1 LLALGN
7 GAADVSA
14 TMSAIVSDEE
24 NGYKLSLGA
33 LTGAAMLVGG
43 LVAGV
48 VVLVAG
54 GVPCRGALVRDVAAL
69 LITVAVVWTHLKSG
83 EIGPGSTTLFLS
95 LYGVFVCLVLVADVY
110 HRTAVLPRLA
120 ALEDEQEITR
130 QLSDERRINAAVA
143 GEEGADPS
151 TASSMS
157 VGSSISQSPSI
168 ISKVITAMS
177 NYDNTPR
184 NNNNGQAG
192 PTSDGWG
199 IDSDRLEQDRPIIL
213 HGQHG
218 ILHGDGQT
226 PVMSSEDNAGMYS
239 LVEEN
244 VDRLCVQGGT
254 LGFSAS
260 NWSGAWHDGKQD
272 LVTHANEVWRD
283 IFYNADVSIVTKIV
297 LVCELPFTVIR
308 KVCICRIVRV
318 KTA

>member
-14 TMSAIVSDEE
+14 TISAIVKDEE

-69 LITVAVVWTHLKSG
+69 LITVMVVWTHLKSG

-110 HRTAVLPRLA
+110 HRAAVLPRMA
-120 ALEDEQEITR
+120 ALADDQEITR
-130 QLSDERRINAAVA
+130 QLSDERRINAALA

-151 TASSMS
+151 TTSSTD
-157 VGSSISQSPSI
+157 VGGPSSQRGI
-168 ISKVITAMS
+168 ISRVITAMS

-184 NNNNGQAG
+184 NNNNGEVRS
-192 PTSDGWG
+192 TSGGWG
-199 IDSDRLEQDRPIIL
+199 IDSDQLEQDRPIIL

-218 ILHGDGQT
+218 ILHGDGQS
-226 PVMSSEDNAGMYS
+226 PAMPSEDNAGMYS

-272 LVTHANEVWRD
+272 LTTHANEVWRD
-283 IFYNADVSIVTKIV
+283 IFYNADVTIATKIV

-308 KVCICRIVRV
+308 KVCISSIVRV